1 MKAHH
6 FNGSVLK
13 MKRLRKT
20 WAVLATALLFLAT
33 LVTTWGGVTASTV
46 SVSGLGAGDAT
57 VYDANGKNVT
67 GQTDLSRFRAYTVK
81 YRGSI
86 ADSTQINNGDTAT
99 FTLPSD
105 VQIANTQT
113 CNVYDQN
120 GNVAGTAT
128 IQPGSQTGT
137 ITFNNDLHG
146 KLNRQIT
153 LSVGVIG
160 TTTTTT
166 DNSNAPSTGNGNHP
180 SGDTNPATL
189 ATAINKVGWYDKDDN
204 NLIHWDIVANLHN
217 ANLKDPVITD
227 NMGPGMELV
236 QGSVKVQE
244 GYYDNGTFTGAISA
258 PNPQV
263 TTNGSQITISVPS
276 TNLAIHVSYE
286 VKITNKDEAN
296 YENKAT
302 ISAANLSQTGTDSA
316 TLPGELKGNVTFDE
330 GGVTV
335 LKEDATTKKPLAGA
349 KFGLFTKDHQIVG
362 EETTG
367 ADGEAHFGNLNSGDY
382 VVKEIAAPSGYEIN
396 NQLYPVTVPDSTTAV
411 NITVPDQK
419 KAVSSSS
426 LSKMSSSSSSSKK
439 SSSSSSSSQS
449 SSSSSKVVKS
459 SSSSSSSR
467 VISSSKSSSS
477 TKVLS
482 SSSSKSKSSSS
493 STKVVTPSSSTTSSK
508 SSRSLKSVKAS
519 STSSSS
525 SSSSSTEVTVSSS
538 SSVVKS
544 EKSSSSVRSFVPVTP
559 VQTPSSSATSTQRTE
574 NRSGAQQAAKST
586 SKHLQRMKG
595 LPDTGDMV
603 ASGLV
608 VAGMIVLAGAGFILV
623 RHHH

>member
-1 MKAHH
+1 
-6 FNGSVLK
+6 

-81 YRGSI
+81 YHGSI

-426 LSKMSSSSSSSKK
+426 SSKM

-508 SSRSLKSVKAS
+508 SSRSSKSVKAS
-519 STSSSS
+519 STLSSSS
-525 SSSSSTEVTVSSS
+525 SSSFTKVTVSSS

-559 VQTPSSSATSTQRTE
+559 VQTTSSSATSTQRTE

>member
-1 MKAHH
+1 MGGLGYSPPFLSNACHH
-6 FNGSVLK
+6 
-13 MKRLRKT
+13 M
-20 WAVLATALLFLAT
+20 
-33 LVTTWGGVTASTV
+33 GGVTASTV

-105 VQIANTQT
+105 VQVANTQT

-166 DNSNAPSTGNGNHP
+166 DNSNAPSTGSGNHP

-217 ANLKDPVITD
+217 ANLKAPVITD

-244 GYYDNGTFTGAISA
+244 GYYDNGAFTGAISA

-367 ADGEAHFGNLNSGDY
+367 ADGKAHFGNLNSGDY

-419 KAVSSSS
+419 KAVSSSG
-426 LSKMSSSSSSSKK
+426 SSKK
-439 SSSSSSSSQS
+439 SSSSSSFSQS

-459 SSSSSSSR
+459 SSSSSSSK

-493 STKVVTPSSSTTSSK
+493 STKVVTPSSSTASSTK
-508 SSRSLKSVKAS
+508 SSRPSKSVKAS
-519 STSSSS
+519 STLSSSS
-525 SSSSSTEVTVSSS
+525 SSSFTEVTVSSS

-559 VQTPSSSATSTQRTE
+559 VQITSSSATSTQRTE

-608 VAGMIVLAGAGFILV
+608 IAGMIVLAGAGFILV

>member
-1 MKAHH
+1 MGGLGYSPPFLSNACHH
-6 FNGSVLK
+6 
-13 MKRLRKT
+13 M
-20 WAVLATALLFLAT
+20 
-33 LVTTWGGVTASTV
+33 GGVTASTV

-105 VQIANTQT
+105 VQVANTQT

-166 DNSNAPSTGNGNHP
+166 DNSNAPSTGSGNHP

-217 ANLKDPVITD
+217 ANLKAPVITD

-244 GYYDNGTFTGAISA
+244 GYYDNGAFTGAISA

-367 ADGEAHFGNLNSGDY
+367 ADGKAHFGNLNSGDY

-419 KAVSSSS
+419 KAVSSSG
-426 LSKMSSSSSSSKK
+426 SSKK
-439 SSSSSSSSQS
+439 SSSSSSFSQS

-459 SSSSSSSR
+459 SSSSSSSK

-493 STKVVTPSSSTTSSK
+493 STKVVTPSSSTASSTK
-508 SSRSLKSVKAS
+508 SSRPSKSVKAS
-519 STSSSS
+519 STLSSSS
-525 SSSSSTEVTVSSS
+525 SSSFTEVTVSSS

-559 VQTPSSSATSTQRTE
+559 VQTTSSSTTSTQRTE

>member
-1 MKAHH
+1 
-6 FNGSVLK
+6 

-105 VQIANTQT
+105 VQVANTQT

-166 DNSNAPSTGNGNHP
+166 DNSNAPSTGSGNHP

-217 ANLKDPVITD
+217 ANLKAPVITD

-244 GYYDNGTFTGAISA
+244 GYYDNGAFTGAISA

-367 ADGEAHFGNLNSGDY
+367 ADGKAHFGNLNSGDY

-419 KAVSSSS
+419 KAVSSSG
-426 LSKMSSSSSSSKK
+426 SSKK
-439 SSSSSSSSQS
+439 SSSSSSFSQS

-459 SSSSSSSR
+459 SSSSSSSK

-493 STKVVTPSSSTTSSK
+493 STKVVTPSSSTASSTK
-508 SSRSLKSVKAS
+508 SSRPSKSVKAS
-519 STSSSS
+519 STLSSSS
-525 SSSSSTEVTVSSS
+525 SSSFTEVTVSSS

-559 VQTPSSSATSTQRTE
+559 VQITSSSATSTQRTE

>member
-1 MKAHH
+1 
-6 FNGSVLK
+6 

-99 FTLPSD
+99 FALPGD

-146 KLNRQIT
+146 KLNRQVT
-153 LSVGVIG
+153 LSVGAIG

-166 DNSNAPSTGNGNHP
+166 DNSNAPSTGSGNHP

-367 ADGEAHFGNLNSGDY
+367 ADGKAHFGNLNSGDY

-419 KAVSSSS
+419 KAVSSSG
-426 LSKMSSSSSSSKK
+426 SSKK

-508 SSRSLKSVKAS
+508 SSRSSKSVKAS

-525 SSSSSTEVTVSSS
+525 SSSSSTASS

>member
-1 MKAHH
+1 MGGLGYSPPFLSNDCHH
-6 FNGSVLK
+6 
-13 MKRLRKT
+13 M
-20 WAVLATALLFLAT
+20 
-33 LVTTWGGVTASTV
+33 GGVTASTV

-105 VQIANTQT
+105 VQVANTQT

-244 GYYDNGTFTGAISA
+244 GYYDNGAFTGAISA

-349 KFGLFTKDHQIVG
+349 KFGLFTKDHQVVG

-367 ADGEAHFGNLNSGDY
+367 ADGKAHFGNLNSGDY

-396 NQLYPVTVPDSTTAV
+396 KQLYPVTVPDSTTAV

-419 KAVSSSS
+419 KAVSSSG
-426 LSKMSSSSSSSKK
+426 SSKK

-449 SSSSSKVVKS
+449 SSSSSKIVKS

-508 SSRSLKSVKAS
+508 SSRSSKSVKAS

-525 SSSSSTEVTVSSS
+525 SSSSSTASS

-559 VQTPSSSATSTQRTE
+559 VQTTSSSATSTQRTE

>member
-1 MKAHH
+1 MSPH
-6 FNGSVLK
+6 G
-13 MKRLRKT
+13 
-20 WAVLATALLFLAT
+20 
-33 LVTTWGGVTASTV
+33 GGVTASTV

-128 IQPGSQTGT
+128 IQPGSRTGT

-146 KLNRQIT
+146 KLNRQVT

-166 DNSNAPSTGNGNHP
+166 DNSNAPSTGSGNHP

-419 KAVSSSS
+419 KAVSS
-426 LSKMSSSSSSSKK
+426 LSSSKM

-508 SSRSLKSVKAS
+508 SSRPSKSVKAS

-559 VQTPSSSATSTQRTE
+559 VQTTFSSATSTQRTE
-574 NRSGAQQAAKST
+574 NRSGDAQQAAKST
-586 SKHLQRMKG
+586 SKHLQWMKG

>member
-1 MKAHH
+1 M
-6 FNGSVLK
+6 
-13 MKRLRKT
+13 
-20 WAVLATALLFLAT
+20 
-33 LVTTWGGVTASTV
+33 
-46 SVSGLGAGDAT
+46 
-57 VYDANGKNVT
+57 T

-81 YRGSI
+81 YHGSI

-419 KAVSSSS
+419 KVVSSSGS
-426 LSKMSSSSSSSKK
+426 SKMSSSSSSSKK
-439 SSSSSSSSQS
+439 PSSSSSSSQS

-477 TKVLS
+477 
-482 SSSSKSKSSSS
+482 SKSKSSSS
-493 STKVVTPSSSTTSSK
+493 STKVVTSSSSTASSTK
-508 SSRSLKSVKAS
+508 SSRPSKSVKAS

-559 VQTPSSSATSTQRTE
+559 VQTTSSSATSTQRTE
-574 NRSGAQQAAKST
+574 NRSGDAQQAAKST

>member
-1 MKAHH
+1 MSPH
-6 FNGSVLK
+6 
-13 MKRLRKT
+13 
-20 WAVLATALLFLAT
+20 
-33 LVTTWGGVTASTV
+33 GGVTASTV

-166 DNSNAPSTGNGNHP
+166 DNSNTPSTGSGNHP

-244 GYYDNGTFTGAISA
+244 GYYDNGAFTGAISA

-349 KFGLFTKDHQIVG
+349 KFGLFTKDHQIVD

-419 KAVSSSS
+419 KAV
-426 LSKMSSSSSSSKK
+426 SSSSSSKK

-544 EKSSSSVRSFVPVTP
+544 EKSSSSVRGFVPVEST
-559 VQTPSSSATSTQRTE
+559 TSSSSSKASSARAFQLVAPVHTKASSQRAE
-574 NRSGAQQAAKST
+574 HRSGDAQQAAKSI

>member
-1 MKAHH
+1 MSPH
-6 FNGSVLK
+6 
-13 MKRLRKT
+13 
-20 WAVLATALLFLAT
+20 
-33 LVTTWGGVTASTV
+33 GGVTASTV

-105 VQIANTQT
+105 VQVANTQT

-166 DNSNAPSTGNGNHP
+166 DNSNAPSTGSGNHP

-217 ANLKDPVITD
+217 ANLKAPVITD

-244 GYYDNGTFTGAISA
+244 GYYDNGAFTGAISA

-367 ADGEAHFGNLNSGDY
+367 ADGKAHFGNLNSGDY

-419 KAVSSSS
+419 KAVSSSG
-426 LSKMSSSSSSSKK
+426 SSKK
-439 SSSSSSSSQS
+439 SSSSSSFSQS

-459 SSSSSSSR
+459 SSSSSSSK

-493 STKVVTPSSSTTSSK
+493 STKVVTPSSSTASSTK
-508 SSRSLKSVKAS
+508 SSRPSKSVKAS
-519 STSSSS
+519 STLSSS

-538 SSVVKS
+538 SRVVKS

-559 VQTPSSSATSTQRTE
+559 VQTTSSSTTSTQRTE

>member
-1 MKAHH
+1 
-6 FNGSVLK
+6 

-20 WAVLATALLFLAT
+20 WAVLATALLFLVT

-46 SVSGLGAGDAT
+46 SVSGLDAGDAT

-105 VQIANTQT
+105 VQVANTQT

-244 GYYDNGTFTGAISA
+244 GYYDNGAFTGAISA

-367 ADGEAHFGNLNSGDY
+367 ADGEAYFGNLNSGDY

-426 LSKMSSSSSSSKK
+426 SSKMSSSSSSSKK

-449 SSSSSKVVKS
+449 GSSSSKVVKS

-508 SSRSLKSVKAS
+508 SSRSSKSVKAS
-519 STSSSS
+519 STLSSS

-559 VQTPSSSATSTQRTE
+559 VQTTSSSATSTQRTE

>member
-1 MKAHH
+1 MSPH
-6 FNGSVLK
+6 GG
-13 MKRLRKT
+13 
-20 WAVLATALLFLAT
+20 
-33 LVTTWGGVTASTV
+33 GGVTASTV

-166 DNSNAPSTGNGNHP
+166 DNSNAPSTGSGNHP

-367 ADGEAHFGNLNSGDY
+367 ADGKAHFGNLNSGDY

-426 LSKMSSSSSSSKK
+426 SSKSSSSSSSSKK

-508 SSRSLKSVKAS
+508 GSRSSKSVKAS

-544 EKSSSSVRSFVPVTP
+544 EKSSSSVRSFVPITP
-559 VQTPSSSATSTQRTE
+559 VQTTSSSATSTQRTE
-574 NRSGAQQAAKST
+574 NRFGAQQAAKST

-608 VAGMIVLAGAGFILV
+608 VAGMIVLAGVGFILV

>member
-1 MKAHH
+1 
-6 FNGSVLK
+6 
-13 MKRLRKT
+13 
-20 WAVLATALLFLAT
+20 
-33 LVTTWGGVTASTV
+33 
-46 SVSGLGAGDAT
+46 
-57 VYDANGKNVT
+57 
-67 GQTDLSRFRAYTVK
+67 
-81 YRGSI
+81 
-86 ADSTQINNGDTAT
+86 
-99 FTLPSD
+99 
-105 VQIANTQT
+105 
-113 CNVYDQN
+113 
-120 GNVAGTAT
+120 
-128 IQPGSQTGT
+128 
-137 ITFNNDLHG
+137 
-146 KLNRQIT
+146 
-153 LSVGVIG
+153 
-160 TTTTTT
+160 
-166 DNSNAPSTGNGNHP
+166 
-180 SGDTNPATL
+180 
-189 ATAINKVGWYDKDDN
+189 
-204 NLIHWDIVANLHN
+204 
-217 ANLKDPVITD
+217 
-227 NMGPGMELV
+227 MELV

-244 GYYDNGTFTGAISA
+244 GYYDNGAFTGAISA

-367 ADGEAHFGNLNSGDY
+367 ADGKAHFGNLNSGDY

-419 KAVSSSS
+419 KAVSSSG
-426 LSKMSSSSSSSKK
+426 SSKK
-439 SSSSSSSSQS
+439 SSSSSSFSQS

-459 SSSSSSSR
+459 SSSSSSSK

-493 STKVVTPSSSTTSSK
+493 STKVVTPSSSTASSTK
-508 SSRSLKSVKAS
+508 SSRPSKSVKAS
-519 STSSSS
+519 STLSSSS
-525 SSSSSTEVTVSSS
+525 SSSFTEVTVSSS

-559 VQTPSSSATSTQRTE
+559 VQITSSSATSTQRTE
-574 NRSGAQQAAKST
+574 NRSGAQQAARAQAST
-586 SKHLQRMKG
+586 F
-595 LPDTGDMV
+595 
-603 ASGLV
+603 SG
-608 VAGMIVLAGAGFILV
+608 
-623 RHHH
+623 

>member
-1 MKAHH
+1 
-6 FNGSVLK
+6 

-81 YRGSI
+81 YHGSI

-217 ANLKDPVITD
+217 ANLKAPVITD

-367 ADGEAHFGNLNSGDY
+367 ADGKAHFGNLNSGDY

-419 KAVSSSS
+419 KAVSSSG
-426 LSKMSSSSSSSKK
+426 SSKK

-508 SSRSLKSVKAS
+508 SSRPSKSVKAS

-525 SSSSSTEVTVSSS
+525 SSSSSTEVMVSSS

-559 VQTPSSSATSTQRTE
+559 VQTTSSSATSTQRTE

>member
-1 MKAHH
+1 MGGLGYGPPFLSNACHH
-6 FNGSVLK
+6 
-13 MKRLRKT
+13 M
-20 WAVLATALLFLAT
+20 
-33 LVTTWGGVTASTV
+33 GGVTASTV

-146 KLNRQIT
+146 KLNRQVT

-166 DNSNAPSTGNGNHP
+166 DNSNAPSTGSGNHP

-244 GYYDNGTFTGAISA
+244 GYYDNGAFTGAISA

-426 LSKMSSSSSSSKK
+426 SSKK

-459 SSSSSSSR
+459 SSSSSSSK

-508 SSRSLKSVKAS
+508 SSRSSKSVKAS
-519 STSSSS
+519 PTSSSS

-559 VQTPSSSATSTQRTE
+559 VQTTSSSAASTRRTE
-574 NRSGAQQAAKST
+574 NRSGDARRVAKST
-586 SKHLQRMKG
+586 SKHLQRMEG

>member
-1 MKAHH
+1 MSPH
-6 FNGSVLK
+6 G
-13 MKRLRKT
+13 
-20 WAVLATALLFLAT
+20 
-33 LVTTWGGVTASTV
+33 GGVTASTV

-426 LSKMSSSSSSSKK
+426 SSKMSSSSSSSKK

-508 SSRSLKSVKAS
+508 GSRSLKSVKAS

-559 VQTPSSSATSTQRTE
+559 VQTTSSSATSTQRTE

>member
-1 MKAHH
+1 
-6 FNGSVLK
+6 

>member
-1 MKAHH
+1 MSPH
-6 FNGSVLK
+6 G
-13 MKRLRKT
+13 
-20 WAVLATALLFLAT
+20 
-33 LVTTWGGVTASTV
+33 GGVTASTV

-81 YRGSI
+81 YHGSI

-419 KAVSSSS
+419 KVVSSSGS
-426 LSKMSSSSSSSKK
+426 SKMSSSSSSSKK
-439 SSSSSSSSQS
+439 PSSSSSSSQS

-477 TKVLS
+477 
-482 SSSSKSKSSSS
+482 SKSKSSSS
-493 STKVVTPSSSTTSSK
+493 STKVVTSSSSTASSTK
-508 SSRSLKSVKAS
+508 SSRPSKSVKAS

-559 VQTPSSSATSTQRTE
+559 VQTTSSSATSTQRTE
-574 NRSGAQQAAKST
+574 NRSGDAQQAAKST

>member
-1 MKAHH
+1 
-6 FNGSVLK
+6 

-81 YRGSI
+81 YHGSI

-419 KAVSSSS
+419 KAVSSSGS
-426 LSKMSSSSSSSKK
+426 SKMSSSSSSSKK

-482 SSSSKSKSSSS
+482 SGSSKSKSSSS

-559 VQTPSSSATSTQRTE
+559 VQTTSSSATSTQRTE

>member
-1 MKAHH
+1 M
-6 FNGSVLK
+6 
-13 MKRLRKT
+13 
-20 WAVLATALLFLAT
+20 
-33 LVTTWGGVTASTV
+33 
-46 SVSGLGAGDAT
+46 
-57 VYDANGKNVT
+57 T

-166 DNSNAPSTGNGNHP
+166 DNSNTPSTGSGNHP

-244 GYYDNGTFTGAISA
+244 GYYDNGAFTGAISA

-349 KFGLFTKDHQIVG
+349 KFGLFTKDHQIVD

-419 KAVSSSS
+419 KAV
-426 LSKMSSSSSSSKK
+426 SSSSSSKK

-544 EKSSSSVRSFVPVTP
+544 EKSSSSVRGFVPVEST
-559 VQTPSSSATSTQRTE
+559 TSSSSSKASSARAFQLVAPVHTKASSQRAE
-574 NRSGAQQAAKST
+574 HRSGDAQQAAKSI

>member
-1 MKAHH
+1 MGGLGYSPPFLSNACHH
-6 FNGSVLK
+6 
-13 MKRLRKT
+13 M
-20 WAVLATALLFLAT
+20 
-33 LVTTWGGVTASTV
+33 GGVTASTV

-105 VQIANTQT
+105 VQVANTQT

-166 DNSNAPSTGNGNHP
+166 DNSNAPSTGSGNHP

-217 ANLKDPVITD
+217 ANLKAPVITD

-244 GYYDNGTFTGAISA
+244 GYYDNGAFTGAISA

-367 ADGEAHFGNLNSGDY
+367 ADGKAHFGNLNSGDY

-419 KAVSSSS
+419 KAVSSSG
-426 LSKMSSSSSSSKK
+426 SSKK
-439 SSSSSSSSQS
+439 SSSSSSFSQS

-459 SSSSSSSR
+459 SSSSSSSK

-493 STKVVTPSSSTTSSK
+493 STKVVTPSSSTASSTK
-508 SSRSLKSVKAS
+508 SSRPSKSVKAS
-519 STSSSS
+519 STLSSS

-538 SSVVKS
+538 SRVVKS

-559 VQTPSSSATSTQRTE
+559 VQTTSSSTTSTQRTE